1 MTNLLQY
8 IFLVVALSLDT
19 FAACA
24 ALGAKKIRLPFYSL
38 AALSVT
44 CSLSLLAACLFGD
57 WIALLIQ
64 PDTARA
70 IGCFVLMGMGIIQL
84 FHSMVAQFFNRCCD
98 RETEFR
104 LKNLKIFLRICVD
117 CTRADLNQ
125 SQTISVSEAIGLAAA
140 LSIDGL
146 AAGFGA
152 GMTEICAGVVFA
164 LSILI
169 HLLSGAIGY
178 RVGKKFAQNSRKDFS
193 IGAGAAL
200 ILLGVF
206 KLIAG

>member
-1 MTNLLQY
+1 MTNLLQH
-8 IFLVVALSLDT
+8 IFLVIALSLDT
-19 FAACA
+19 FTACA
-24 ALGAKKIRLPFYSL
+24 ALGAKKIKLPFYSL
-38 AALSVT
+38 AALSGT
-44 CSLSLLAACLFGD
+44 CSLSLLVACLFGD
-57 WIALLIQ
+57 WIAWLIRA
-64 PDTARA
+64 DTAKA

-84 FHSMVAQFFNRCCD
+84 FHSMVTRLFNRYCN

-152 GMTEICAGVVFA
+152 GMTEICAGAVFA
-164 LSILI
+164 LSILV
-169 HLLSGAIGY
+169 HLVSGAAGY
-178 RVGKKFAQNSRKDFS
+178 RIGRKFAEKSRKDFS
-193 IGAGAAL
+193 IGAGIAL
-200 ILLGVF
+200 IFLGFF

>member
-84 FHSMVAQFFNRCCD
+84 FHSMVAQFFN
-98 RETEFR
+98 R

>member
-117 CTRADLNQ
+117 
-125 SQTISVSEAIGLAAA
+125 
-140 LSIDGL
+140 
-146 AAGFGA
+146 
-152 GMTEICAGVVFA
+152 
-164 LSILI
+164 
-169 HLLSGAIGY
+169 
-178 RVGKKFAQNSRKDFS
+178 
-193 IGAGAAL
+193 
-200 ILLGVF
+200 
-206 KLIAG
+206 